1 MMWSPCLSGEVEG
14 FFYGECRKVDVV
26 FGAVLHVA
34 TVVLLYLLR
43 CERVVVDRAFDLVEV
58 VALIC
63 EDAEKRAAPCSWTT
77 EDH

>member
-1 MMWSPCLSGEVEG
+1 MWRPCLGSEVER
-14 FFYGECRKVDVV
+14 FFYSECWKVDVV

-34 TVVLLYLLR
+34 AVVLLYLLR
-43 CERVVVDRAFDLVEV
+43 CQRVVIYLAFDPVEV

-63 EDAEKRAAPCSWTT
+63 EDAEKRAAPCSRAT